1 MEQQENRYS
10 QTIENILQAMS
21 DITNAQAKTLSFD
34 KTIKAIIID
43 ASQSNRG
50 TYQVSQIGAENTN
63 IFTAHSD
70 NTSYQ
75 KNDCVYITVP
85 EGDMASGNKIIIGK
99 YVDDNES
106 YYNYVNPMDGFLNIT
121 GNLIDNLDQKQ
132 WELTANYEDL
142 SDIVVWSS
150 YNLTLRGYDRLALSG
165 QFKTWLSSSDINSG
179 TYGLVL
185 IVEDSSGKFTTFKLT
200 TKEMYGNPYYY
211 ETFYLQEIL
220 VDISSI
226 EEIRSLHLAVVQRND
241 FYKSNGEKAS
251 GIDDKKKRA
260 PSNIFMKAPSIAVG
274 YDVSN
279 FTGDDLRIFT
289 EDEMTFNSQEP
300 SEQRTIKANWIHVP
314 EGRSAMI
321 VDDVAKM
328 PKNPDYN
335 NTTANDKFFPAPL
348 TKADLVW
355 FEYKTDYPGAHF
367 AAGQGWVEVE
377 GIENEFTYTFN
388 TPAEDSSDGAANNLP
403 YVKYKAMIMTPS
415 LRYVNFTFKSTDQ
428 YEAIKECKDQAHKN
442 IYDECLAIF
451 HEVMSGEKNL
461 SDGRNEINAK
471 YVGLTSDDH
480 SNFNTA
486 LNAYL
491 NMRSEI
497 TWVDSGEL
505 TFPNTGY
512 APGKYAQ
519 GAIANL
525 RIDVDPE
532 YLKGSYLLYDSAGF
546 IIDATEASQER
557 YCEAVY
563 ETIAAVINQEGT
575 TVEDIA
581 YEVDSTESITWYI
594 PIENTM
600 IAYPTLGKEYYAGDS
615 YAAECTINA
624 ANPDG
629 TVPHGK
635 YFKISRVPQ
644 FDETT
649 IDEELLLAEHHM
661 FARQYFKIKDY
672 YTQLET
678 NNKIYCRISK
688 GGYNWY
694 AVGNLE
700 FGVAGTNG
708 TDSTFTLKMY
718 EVNADDSCSTVET
731 SVLSLSTTFYE
742 VDKDNNTVSL
752 SEPKAG
758 KVMIVPK
765 LYDYNKKELTNHFT
779 STNITYKFFPYETNE
794 SLPFK
799 LDRVNGD
806 GSVLL
811 RWNTAY
817 NGYSLDK
824 LNEATDYYLVLEAE
838 VEYQITYNFLV
849 YTDTTDVND
858 PTYLSPELKELG
870 KNIGDYILD
879 DEGNK
884 QPALDENDNP
894 ITRSDYLKTYLPISI
909 VKNKIQQ
916 YKVTPPDPSEAA
928 RPGAGAEAPDMSTYL
943 KQMLGANKVVY
954 DRNGS
959 NAKYYKDP
967 YKLFYEDSTEVTD
980 ISWSTKI
987 KAVDEVADDEKLTVA
1002 SFYPSLTAENILQ
1015 PLEMY
1020 MFGPE
1025 IIANFCVI
1033 GKKNN
1038 EVICVQ
1044 PVLIMQNKYG
1054 STMLNK
1060 WDGSLT
1066 IDEKN
1071 GTILASMVGAGIKD
1085 RNNTFSGVLMGEV
1098 AQAFKDNHNGL
1109 GLYGF
1114 HESDQ
1119 SFGFNVNGK
1128 AFIGKSGHGRIWFDG
1143 NTGTISSGTYSD
1155 GISEKYKI
1163 IGSNEI
1169 RPQQGMEIDLDGQ
1182 NGFSSSLKMF
1192 GPAGG
1197 FVVDTTGIPMDVY
1210 GRAQETEEEQ
1220 SIVFKLFTGAYEK
1233 ESERGMIYFD
1243 NDGQYIQSTN
1253 YDGYYNYTVEESGK
1267 ITSTH
1272 ADRLKPLTG
1281 LTVLSDLRNLKD
1293 TGIKFD
1299 KYPKGLN
1306 GQGIPPG
1313 WIEES
1318 RIGSDNPSY
1327 NDHPATQGAFIDLQ
1341 NGWVDMRN
1349 GIIGGWQLGQYSLTS
1364 PQHEIILWAG
1374 DPTSNDPIKKVPYI
1388 RIGAVNG
1395 AEMLG
1400 NIWIADYKVIGST
1413 VSATDDDALAVS
1425 TVAWSNSSLNA
1436 TGYDGFG
1443 DSEGNTVG
1451 TVEQLENIQTAT
1463 LNEGT
1468 FSTRALNSWALKDDT
1483 DTNKDL
1489 NLGVVLET
1497 ATSDKAEDGSIIIWR
1512 PSWTSGKK
1520 VSASLGTMDRP
1531 WSSVFVDGG
1540 FFMLESYTKF
1550 GGGNS
1555 TGWHLV
1561 ATQDWVSQVIVAAL
1575 NQRIKDVNNLASKAL
1590 GTANTAVKK
1599 ANDAIS
1605 DILNW
1610 AATFNGRQFVTD
1622 FVVVKRDNGT
1632 FLSYNLTTV
1641 TAQADPKTGTLTGK
1655 VDAAVEKEDTPFT
1668 GYKITMGTNH
1678 SGQALYG
1685 TSVTMSWDDTSSIAH
1700 AINQTRGGVYNHA
1713 HAAEI
1718 SCSGGALSCKTSPT
1732 NKSTEPSA
1740 CTIFSSSGVDI
1751 SESSGTITIKVT
1763 VADQEASDSF
1773 NMASTKFYKDAV
1785 GAAYNNGVA
1794 DGKKAAACSKKHA
1807 GDTRVVNGVTQTL
1820 TWV

>member
-132 WELTANYEDL
+132 WGLTANYEDL

-150 YNLTLRGYDRLALSG
+150 YDLTLRGYDRLALSG
-165 QFKTWLSSSDINSG
+165 QFKTWLSSSDITSG

-185 IVEDSSGKFTTFKLT
+185 IVEDNSGKFTTFKLT

-226 EEIRSLHLAVVQRND
+226 EEIRSLHLALVQRND
-241 FYKSNGEKAS
+241 FYKSDGERAS
-251 GIDDKKKRA
+251 GIDDKGQRM
-260 PSNIFMKAPSIAVG
+260 PSNIFMKAPCIAVG

-388 TPAEDSSDGAANNLP
+388 TPAEDSTDGAANNLP

-415 LRYVNFTFKSTDQ
+415 LRYVNFTFKQTNQ
-428 YEAIKECKDQAHKN
+428 YIAIQECKDQAHKD
-442 IYDECLAIF
+442 IYDECLDIF
-451 HEVMSGEKNL
+451 YEVMSGEKNL

-600 IAYPTLGKEYYAGDS
+600 IAYPTSGKEYYAGDS

-649 IDEELLLAEHHM
+649 INEELLLAEHHM

-806 GSVLL
+806 GSILL

-884 QPALDENDNP
+884 QPALDENKNP

-967 YKLFYEDSTEVTD
+967 YKLFYEDSTEVAG

-1025 IIANFCVI
+1025 IIANFCVV

-1143 NTGTISSGTYSD
+1143 NSGTISSGTYSD

-1169 RPQQGMEIDLDGQ
+1169 RPQQGMEIDLDGK

-1318 RIGSDNPSY
+1318 RIGSNNPSY

-1364 PQHEIILWAG
+1364 PKHEIILWAG

-1388 RIGAVNG
+1388 RIGAVDG
-1395 AEMLG
+1395 TEMLG
-1400 NIWIADYKVIGST
+1400 NIWIADYRVIGKT
-1413 VSATDDDALAVS
+1413 VNPEKGVAIQSISWAESGSIGTEDYSAFEDAEGA
-1425 TVAWSNSSLNA
+1425 LNA
-1436 TGYDGFG
+1436 LKYYT
-1443 DSEGNTVG
+1443 T
-1451 TVEQLENIQTAT
+1451 T
-1463 LNEGT
+1463 LTNST
-1468 FSTRALNSWALKDDT
+1468 FKTEALNSWTLQDDT
-1483 DTNKDL
+1483 EDNKNL
-1489 NLGVVLET
+1489 LLGVSLET
-1497 ATSDKAEDGSIIIWR
+1497 AVSNDANKDAIIIWR
-1512 PSWTSGKK
+1512 PTWSSSARNDITS
-1520 VSASLGTMDRP
+1520 SLGTRDNP
-1531 WSSVFVDGG
+1531 WGSIFADYGIFVQ
-1540 FFMLESYTKF
+1540 ESFTTFEGDKI
-1550 GGGNS
+1550 
-1555 TGWHLV
+1555 TGQWHMV
-1561 ATQDWVSQVIVAAL
+1561 ATQDWVSKVVIAAL
-1575 NQRIKDVNNLASKAL
+1575 NQRIREVNNLASSALSKAQS
-1590 GTANTAVKK
+1590 
-1599 ANDAIS
+1599 AIS
-1605 DILNW
+1605 DIMTW
-1610 AATFNGRQFVTD
+1610 CSTWNGVAFVSKVTYED
-1622 FVVVKRDNGT
+1622 QGVAKAIFYYTR
-1632 FLSYNLTTV
+1632 TV
-1641 TAQADPKTGTLTGK
+1641 TANTDKKGRLTGTVSLSEERQDRASWAIWAPTLAVTSRTYELTNCNSTITWDNTSIQGAL
-1655 VDAAVEKEDTPFT
+1655 DALGT
-1668 GYKITMGTNH
+1668 GSKK
-1678 SGQALYG
+1678 L
-1685 TSVTMSWDDTSSIAH
+1685 D
-1700 AINQTRGGVYNHA
+1700 
-1713 HAAEI
+1713 AEI
-1718 SCSGGALSCKTSPT
+1718 GTLQAEIDSLKAQLSGATFTFSG
-1732 NKSTEPSA
+1732 TEA
-1740 CTIFSSSGVDI
+1740 TISSSGSVTGTKHSHSITEGATSTGDKAPGGTA
-1751 SESSGTITIKVT
+1751 SVSGKYTPAGTIKV
-1763 VADQEASDSF
+1763 VWGS
-1773 NMASTKFYKDAV
+1773 AST
-1785 GAAYNNGVA
+1785 
-1794 DGKKAAACSKKHA
+1794 
-1807 GDTRVVNGVTQTL
+1807 T
-1820 TWV
+1820 

>member
-1 MEQQENRYS
+1 M
-10 QTIENILQAMS
+10 
-21 DITNAQAKTLSFD
+21 
-34 KTIKAIIID
+34 
-43 ASQSNRG
+43 
-50 TYQVSQIGAENTN
+50 
-63 IFTAHSD
+63 
-70 NTSYQ
+70 
-75 KNDCVYITVP
+75 
-85 EGDMASGNKIIIGK
+85 
-99 YVDDNES
+99 
-106 YYNYVNPMDGFLNIT
+106 
-121 GNLIDNLDQKQ
+121 
-132 WELTANYEDL
+132 
-142 SDIVVWSS
+142 
-150 YNLTLRGYDRLALSG
+150 
-165 QFKTWLSSSDINSG
+165 
-179 TYGLVL
+179 
-185 IVEDSSGKFTTFKLT
+185 
-200 TKEMYGNPYYY
+200 
-211 ETFYLQEIL
+211 
-220 VDISSI
+220 
-226 EEIRSLHLAVVQRND
+226 
-241 FYKSNGEKAS
+241 
-251 GIDDKKKRA
+251 

-388 TPAEDSSDGAANNLP
+388 TPAEDSTDGAANNLP

-415 LRYVNFTFKSTDQ
+415 LRYVNFTFKQTDQ
-428 YEAIKECKDQAHKN
+428 YTAIQECKDQAHKD
-442 IYDECLAIF
+442 IYDECLDIF
-451 HEVMSGEKNL
+451 YEVMSGEKNL

-525 RIDVDPE
+525 RVDVDPE

-600 IAYPTLGKEYYAGDS
+600 IAYPTSGKEYYAGDS

-817 NGYSLDK
+817 NGYSLNK

-838 VEYQITYNFLV
+838 VEYQITYNFLI

-884 QPALDENDNP
+884 QPALDENKNP

-967 YKLFYEDSTEVTD
+967 YKLFYEDSTEVAG

-1025 IIANFCVI
+1025 IIANFCVV

-1143 NTGTISSGTYSD
+1143 NSGTISSGTYSD

-1182 NGFSSSLKMF
+1182 DGFSSSLKMF

-1293 TGIKFD
+1293 TGIKFA
-1299 KYPKGLN
+1299 KYPAGLN
-1306 GQGIPPG
+1306 GQSIPPG
-1313 WIEES
+1313 WIPED
-1318 RIGSDNPSY
+1318 RLNLNLVDPSY
-1327 NDHPATQGAFIDLQ
+1327 QDHPATAGAFIDLQ

-1349 GIIGGWQLGQYSLTS
+1349 GIIGGWQLGQSSLMT
-1364 PQHEIILWAG
+1364 PKQEIVFWAG
-1374 DPTSNDPIKKVPYI
+1374 DKTSTDDKKKFPYI
-1388 RIGAVNG
+1388 QLGSVVNG
-1395 AEMLG
+1395 EMQGRL
-1400 NIWIADYKVIGST
+1400 WIADYQVIGKT
-1413 VSATDDDALAVS
+1413 TDPGQDGVDIVS
-1425 TVAWSNSSLNA
+1425 VAWGNTTLSSS
-1436 TGYDGFG
+1436 GFDGFNG
-1443 DSEGNTVG
+1443 DGNTSSKVADL
-1451 TVEQLENIQTAT
+1451 TNLSTAALDT
-1463 LNEGT
+1463 NP
-1468 FSTRALNSWALKDDT
+1468 FKTRALNSWALQDDT
-1483 DTNKDL
+1483 IQNRAIGI
-1489 NLGVVLET
+1489 GVVLET
-1497 ATSDKAEDGSIIIWR
+1497 ATSSNDEDDDTTNDQGSMIIWR
-1512 PSWTSGKK
+1512 PSWVNNKK
-1520 VSASLGTMDRP
+1520 VASSLGTLDRP
-1531 WSSVFVDGG
+1531 WGSIFADKGMFLKETFTGFDGTTSS
-1540 FFMLESYTKF
+1540 
-1550 GGGNS
+1550 
-1555 TGWHLV
+1555 GWHLV
-1561 ATQDWVSQVIVAAL
+1561 ATQDWVSKVITAAL
-1575 NQRIKDVNNLASKAL
+1575 NQRIKDVNNLASSALNKAKSAL
-1590 GTANTAVKK
+1590 SKIGDWAASFNGKTFLYNVEIGPAMSGILTLQSYLVTAETDEWGNLTGTVDISDSVESVITANSKWLLAGDDCVYHSYRGGTMGSGISIGWYAARIADAIVQHTHVVSMDYTSGVLKLDTKKSESGGTAESITLDSSTIPDGTTTISATLTSLQDQIDKLVTAVKNHK
-1599 ANDAIS
+1599 HSGSGSFSGS
-1605 DILNW
+1605 DHKHEQTTDTYTKNAKSSGSVSVTIG
-1610 AATFNGRQFVTD
+1610 AATGH
-1622 FVVVKRDNGT
+1622 G
-1632 FLSYNLTTV
+1632 LT
-1641 TAQADPKTGTLTGK
+1641 
-1655 VDAAVEKEDTPFT
+1655 
-1668 GYKITMGTNH
+1668 
-1678 SGQALYG
+1678 
-1685 TSVTMSWDDTSSIAH
+1685 
-1700 AINQTRGGVYNHA
+1700 
-1713 HAAEI
+1713 
-1718 SCSGGALSCKTSPT
+1718 
-1732 NKSTEPSA
+1732 
-1740 CTIFSSSGVDI
+1740 
-1751 SESSGTITIKVT
+1751 
-1763 VADQEASDSF
+1763 
-1773 NMASTKFYKDAV
+1773 
-1785 GAAYNNGVA
+1785 
-1794 DGKKAAACSKKHA
+1794 
-1807 GDTRVVNGVTQTL
+1807 
-1820 TWV
+1820 